1 MGLEGFLV
9 IAVGVLLM
17 AIIILGLVYWKI
29 SIDEKNKDLTQ
40 IKQKNSQKEN
50 IKNSNKNTT
59 QYNKQSIFSFMEFD
73 KIEDN
78 MIIQKN
84 GERFLMV
91 VECQGI
97 NYDLMSGIEKTS
109 VEEGFNQFLN
119 TLRHPIQIYTQ
130 TRTINLESSLQN
142 YKKRLE
148 DIKLDLERKENKYKQ
163 MLQSDTYDKNEIN
176 KQNLEITKERNLY
189 EYGKDVIYNTERMS
203 LNKNVLRKQ
212 YYIIIPYYSAEIG
225 NELFDKDEIRNIA
238 FSELYTKAQ
247 SIIRTLSAC
256 SISGRVMDSYDLVD
270 LLYNAYNRD
279 EAEVYGLDKALRA
292 GYDEL
297 YSTAPD
303 VLDKKMEALNNEIEE
318 RALEKAKEVVDE
330 AISDKQKKIMQK
342 QKNMDELIDDM
353 AMLII
358 NENEQ
363 YIGNDIAK
371 EAKQKISN
379 SKKTKD
385 KGGNDNEQ
393 KEKTR
398 TRKRTSKSA

>member
-50 IKNSNKNTT
+50 IKNSNTNTT

-256 SISGRVMDSYDLVD
+256 SISGRVMDSYDLAD